1 MPARYQL
8 QYTILPGQ
16 SGRALIDEI
25 AHMVDGA
32 GVDVSV
38 QIKGAHGDMRLIVVV
53 PDEIRGWAAS
63 RLTRFND
70 ALRAE
75 GPLPMQ

>member
-1 MPARYQL
+1 MPARYQR
-8 QYTILPGQ
+8 QYTISPGQ
-16 SGRALIDEI
+16 SGRELIDEI
-25 AHMVDGA
+25 AHMVDAA
-32 GVDVSV
+32 GVAVSV
-38 QIKGAHGDMRLIVVV
+38 QLKDAHEDLRLIVVV

-63 RLTRFND
+63 RLTRFDD